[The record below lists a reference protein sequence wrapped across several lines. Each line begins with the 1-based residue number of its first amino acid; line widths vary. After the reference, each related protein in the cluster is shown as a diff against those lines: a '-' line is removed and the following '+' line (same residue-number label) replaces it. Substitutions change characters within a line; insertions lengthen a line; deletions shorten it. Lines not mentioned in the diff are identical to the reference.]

1 MAVKFLTEQW
11 AQEVNRV
18 LNSSA
23 DFKSAAGTKE
33 LRLEQVVTDAPQ
45 GPMTFYF
52 KLGEGRGEVG
62 LGELA
67 NADAT
72 ITQGYDI
79 AAAISRGETSPQQAF
94 MKGEIKV
101 TGNMMKLLQLQ
112 AVLGALS
119 SAVKTVDVEY

>member
-45 GPMTFYF
+45 GPKTFYF
-52 KLGEGRGEVG
+52 KLGEGTGEIG
-62 LGELA
+62 LGGLA

-72 ITQGYDI
+72 ITQSYDI
-79 AAAISRGETSPQQAF
+79 ATAISRGETSPQQAF
-94 MKGEIKV
+94 MKGEIKI
-101 TGNMMKLLQLQ
+101 TGNMMKLMQLQ

>member
-11 AQEVNRV
+11 AQEVNGV
-18 LNSSA
+18 LSSSA
-23 DFKSAAGTKE
+23 EFKSAAAMKE

-52 KLGEGRGEVG
+52 KLGEGNGEVG
-62 LGELA
+62 LGGLA

-72 ITQGYDI
+72 ITQSYDT

-94 MKGEIKV
+94 MKGELKV

-112 AVLGALS
+112 GVLGALS
-119 SAVKTVDVEY
+119 SAVKMVDVEY